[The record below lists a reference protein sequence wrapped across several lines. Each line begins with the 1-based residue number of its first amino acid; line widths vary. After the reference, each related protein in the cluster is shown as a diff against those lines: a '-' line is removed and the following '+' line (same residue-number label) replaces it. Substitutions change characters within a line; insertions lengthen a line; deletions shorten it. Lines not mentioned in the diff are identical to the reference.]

1 MENNKVYLT
10 ESEVKY
16 IIKQGVE
23 RLLMESQESDSQK
36 LAIRYIMGNFK
47 WDKEKADYFVR
58 KTLRDRI
65 TPLRNKR
72 IAKFTLGVTRMWF
85 NGELDDDNTV
95 SSFNATLPLLSAHIN
110 EYDKDLNGIT
120 ARELISRFAQVRQNN
135 MDNERAEIDS
145 MDFSQGSNYQ
155 IHKIDSFEEA
165 QKYYNYT
172 NPNSRWCLT
181 YMDSMY
187 NNYTNNGINQMYFCL
202 KDGFE
207 TVQKEK
213 GPNCPLDEYGLSM
226 LSIIV
231 DEVGGL
237 AYCTTRWNHENGGG
251 DSSMNAKEIS
261 QVVGVNFYQVFKPN
275 TKWLEITANLKQEL
289 MSDKPLEEIFDNVS
303 KFGRNDEFVPVTI
316 SERWNYVTKD
326 REILCKKWFDAVH
339 RFDNYGLGMVKLS
352 DRFNFVN
359 TNGELISQ
367 VWFEWARPFE
377 NGAALVGLETDN
389 DTGVMPL
396 NYINKNG
403 QLISKNNFEK
413 GRGFS
418 EDGYAP
424 VCFDDKH
431 GWTII
436 DRNGNDVLNG
446 KTFDFISNVHN
457 GRCAVSIYNSE
468 ENKEFFYIADVKT
481 GKLLN
486 KEPFPHLDYEG
497 KGIYRVSNYSSTRI
511 SFINSNAQYINDD
524 VYDSA
529 STTFDTKGVSAVRIG
544 SKCNLLRPD
553 GTYCS
558 DVWFDAMAN
567 IRGTSCF
574 NVYLEGY
581 GNNII
586 DVHGKMLS
594 SVWFTDT
601 GAAYRNSD
609 GLACRMY
616 MDKHGDTWGF
626 KPEGDSGIVVPS
638 HKADFLR

>member
-1 MENNKVYLT
+1 MKNNKVYLT

-16 IIKQGVE
+16 IVKQGVE

-36 LAIRYIMGNFK
+36 LAIRYIMENFK

-120 ARELISRFAQVRQNN
+120 ARELIGRFVQTRQDN
-135 MDNERAEIDS
+135 MDNERAEIET

-181 YMDSMY
+181 YMENMY
-187 NNYTNNGINQMYFCL
+187 NNYTSNGINQMYFCL
-202 KDGFE
+202 RNGFE
-207 TVQKEK
+207 DVPQQVGE
-213 GPNCPLDEYGLSM
+213 NCPLDEYGLSM

-231 DEVGGL
+231 DETGGL
-237 AYCTTRWNHENGGG
+237 AYCTTRWNHENGGN
-251 DSSMNAKEIS
+251 DSAMNAKEVS

-275 TKWLEITANLKQEL
+275 TKWQEITANINQQL
-289 MSDKPLEEIFDNVS
+289 MSDIPLENIFDRVS
-303 KFGRNDEFVPVTI
+303 KLCRNDEFIPVAF
-316 SERWNYVTKD
+316 EGRRNYVTRD
-326 REILCKKWFDAVH
+326 RKLLCKKWFDDVKQFH
-339 RFDNYGLGMVKLS
+339 NGVGMVS
-352 DRFNFVN
+352 QGGRANFVD

-367 VWFEWARPFE
+367 TWFDWAQPFV
-377 NGAALVGLETDN
+377 NGAAMVGFETNYDN
-389 DTGVMPL
+389 GDMPL
-396 NYINKNG
+396 NFIDKKG
-403 QLISKNNFEK
+403 RLISKNNFEK
-413 GRGFS
+413 ARNFS

-424 VCFDDKH
+424 VCFDNTV

-436 DRNGNDVLNG
+436 DRSGNDVLNG
-446 KTFDFISNVHN
+446 KTYSFISTVYD
-457 GRCAVSIYNSE
+457 GRCSVSVYDPE
-468 ENKEFFYIADVKT
+468 THKDYFYIMDVKT

-486 KEPFPHLDYEG
+486 KEPFHRLEYEG
-497 KGIYRVSNYSSTRI
+497 VGIYRVSNLSNTRI
-511 SFINSNAQYINDD
+511 RFINSDAQYINDD
-524 VYDSA
+524 VYDAA
-529 STTFDTKGVSAVRIG
+529 STTFGTKGVSAVRIG
-544 SKCNLLRPD
+544 TKCNLLRPD

-581 GNNII
+581 GSNII
-586 DVHGKMLS
+586 DIHGKMLS

-601 GAAYRNSD
+601 GERCQSTDNSI
-609 GLACRMY
+609 CRLY
-616 MDKHGDTWGF
+616 MDKRNNVWAF
-626 KPEGDSGIVVPS
+626 KAEGDSGIVVPS
-638 HKADFLR
+638 NKADFL

>member
-1 MENNKVYLT
+1 MKNNKVYLT

-16 IIKQGVE
+16 IVKQGVE

-36 LAIRYIMGNFK
+36 LAIRYIMENFK

-72 IAKFTLGVTRMWF
+72 IAKFTLGVTRMCF

-120 ARELISRFAQVRQNN
+120 ARELIGRFVQTRQNN
-135 MDNERAEIDS
+135 MDNERAEIET

-165 QKYYNYT
+165 QKYYEYT

-181 YMDSMY
+181 YMENMY
-187 NNYTNNGINQMYFCL
+187 NNYTSNGINQMYFCL
-202 KDGFE
+202 RNDFE
-207 TVQKEK
+207 DVPQQVGE
-213 GPNCPLDEYGLSM
+213 NCPLDEYGLSM
-226 LSIIV
+226 LSVIV
-231 DEVGGL
+231 DETGGL
-237 AYCTTRWNHENGGG
+237 AYCTTRWNHENGGD
-251 DSSMNAKEIS
+251 DSAMNAKEVS

-275 TKWLEITANLKQEL
+275 TKWQEITANLSQQL
-289 MSDKPLEEIFDNVS
+289 MSDMPLEDIFDKVS
-303 KFGRNDEFVPVTI
+303 TLCRNDEFIPVTF
-316 SERWNYVTKD
+316 EGRRNYVTRD
-326 REILCKKWFDAVH
+326 RKLLCKKWFDDVKQFH
-339 RFDNYGLGMVKLS
+339 NGVGMVNQGG
-352 DRFNFVN
+352 RFNFVN

-367 VWFEWARPFE
+367 VWFDWAQPFV
-377 NGAALVGLETDN
+377 NGAAMVGLETN
-389 DTGVMPL
+389 YETGDMPL
-396 NYINKNG
+396 NFIDMKG
-403 QLISKNNFEK
+403 RLISKENFEK
-413 GRGFS
+413 GRSFS

-424 VCFDDKH
+424 VCFNDEV

-446 KTFDFISNVHN
+446 KTYDYISNTYN
-457 GRCAVSIYNSE
+457 GRCAIAIYDTE
-468 ENKEFFYIADVKT
+468 THRDLFYIMDVKT
-481 GKLLN
+481 GELLN
-486 KEPFPHLDYEG
+486 EEPFQRLEYEG
-497 KGIYRVSNYSSTRI
+497 AGIYRVSNLSNTRVR
-511 SFINSNAQYINDD
+511 FINSDAQYINDD
-524 VYDSA
+524 VYDAA
-529 STTFDTKGVSAVRIG
+529 STTFGTKGVSAVRIG

-574 NVYLEGY
+574 NVYLEEY

-601 GAAYRNSD
+601 GARYNS
-609 GLACRMY
+609 APNREICRMY
-616 MDKHGDTWGF
+616 MDKSNNVWVF
-626 KPEGDSGIVVPS
+626 KAEGDSGIVVPS
-638 HKADFLR
+638 NKADFL

>member
-1 MENNKVYLT
+1 MKNNKVYLT

-16 IIKQGVE
+16 IVKQGVE

-36 LAIRYIMGNFK
+36 LAIRYIMENFK

-110 EYDKDLNGIT
+110 EDDKDLNGIT
-120 ARELISRFAQVRQNN
+120 ARELIGRFVQTRQDN
-135 MDNERAEIDS
+135 MDNERAEIET

-165 QKYYNYT
+165 QKYYEYT

-181 YMDSMY
+181 YMENMY
-187 NNYTNNGINQMYFCL
+187 DNYTSNGINQMYFCL
-202 KDGFE
+202 RNGFE
-207 TVQKEK
+207 SVPQQVGE
-213 GPNCPLDEYGLSM
+213 NCPLDEYGLSM

-231 DEVGGL
+231 DETGGL
-237 AYCTTRWNHENGGG
+237 AYCTTRWNHENGGN
-251 DSSMNAKEIS
+251 DSAMNAKEVS

-275 TKWLEITANLKQEL
+275 TKWQEITANLSQQL
-289 MSDKPLEEIFDNVS
+289 MSDMPLEDIFDKVS
-303 KFGRNDEFVPVTI
+303 TLCRNDEFIPVTF
-316 SERWNYVTKD
+316 EGRKNYVTRD
-326 REILCKKWFDAVH
+326 RKLLCKKWFDDVKQFH
-339 RFDNYGLGMVKLS
+339 NGVGMVNQGG
-352 DRFNFVN
+352 RFNFVN

-367 VWFEWARPFE
+367 VWFDWAQPFV
-377 NGAALVGLETDN
+377 NGAAMVGLETN
-389 DTGVMPL
+389 YETGDMPL
-396 NYINKNG
+396 NFIDMKG
-403 QLISKNNFEK
+403 RVISKENFEK
-413 GRGFS
+413 GRSFS

-424 VCFDDKH
+424 VCFNDEV

-446 KTFDFISNVHN
+446 KTYDYISNTYN
-457 GRCAVSIYNSE
+457 GRCAIAIYDTE
-468 ENKEFFYIADVKT
+468 THRDLFYIMDVKT
-481 GKLLN
+481 GELLN
-486 KEPFPHLDYEG
+486 EEPFQRLEYEG
-497 KGIYRVSNYSSTRI
+497 VGIYRVSNLSNTRVR
-511 SFINSNAQYINDD
+511 FINSDAQYINDD
-524 VYDSA
+524 VYDAA
-529 STTFDTKGVSAVRIG
+529 STTFGTKGVSAVRIG

-574 NVYLEGY
+574 NVYLEEY

-601 GAAYRNSD
+601 GERCPSTNNCI
-609 GLACRMY
+609 CRLY
-616 MDKHGDTWGF
+616 MDKSNNVWAF
-626 KPEGDSGIVVPS
+626 KAEGDSGIVVPS
-638 HKADFLR
+638 NKADFL

>member
-1 MENNKVYLT
+1 MKNNKVYLT

-36 LAIRYIMGNFK
+36 LAIRYIMENFK

-120 ARELISRFAQVRQNN
+120 ARELIGRFVQTRQDN
-135 MDNERAEIDS
+135 MDNERAEIET
-145 MDFSQGSNYQ
+145 MNFSQGSNYQ

-165 QKYYNYT
+165 QKYYEYT

-181 YMDSMY
+181 YMENMY
-187 NNYTNNGINQMYFCL
+187 NNYTSNGINQMYFCL
-202 KDGFE
+202 RNGFE
-207 TVQKEK
+207 SVPQQVGE
-213 GPNCPLDEYGLSM
+213 NCPLDEYGLSM

-231 DEVGGL
+231 DETGGL
-237 AYCTTRWNHENGGG
+237 AYCTTRWNHENGGN
-251 DSSMNAKEIS
+251 DSAMNAKEVS

-275 TKWLEITANLKQEL
+275 TKWEEITANLNQQL
-289 MSDKPLEEIFDNVS
+289 MSDIPLEDIFDRVS
-303 KFGRNDEFVPVTI
+303 KLCGDDEFVPVTF
-316 SERWNYVTKD
+316 EGRKNYVTRD
-326 REILCKKWFDAVH
+326 RKLLCKKWFDNVKQFH
-339 RFDNYGLGMVKLS
+339 NGLGMVS
-352 DRFNFVN
+352 QGGRVNFVN

-367 VWFEWARPFE
+367 VWFDWAQEPFI
-377 NGAALVGLETDN
+377 NGAAMVGLETN
-389 DTGVMPL
+389 YDTGNMPL
-396 NYINKNG
+396 NFIDMEG
-403 QLISKNNFEK
+403 RLISKENFEK
-413 GRGFS
+413 ARSFS

-424 VCFDDKH
+424 VCYDDAV

-436 DRNGNDVLNG
+436 DRSGNDVLGG
-446 KTFDFISNVHN
+446 KTYDYISDTYN
-457 GRCAVSIYNSE
+457 GRCAVGVYDTE
-468 ENKEFFYIADVKT
+468 THRYLFYIMDIKT

-486 KEPFPHLDYEG
+486 EEPFQRIEYEG
-497 KGIYRVSNYSSTRI
+497 MGIYRVSNLSSTRMR
-511 SFINSNAQYINDD
+511 FINSDAQYINDD

-529 STTFDTKGVSAVRIG
+529 SSTFDTKGVSAVRIG
-544 SKCNLLRPD
+544 TKCNLLRPD

-601 GAAYRNSD
+601 GERCPSTNNCI
-609 GLACRMY
+609 CRMY
-616 MDKHGDTWGF
+616 MDKNNNVWVF
-626 KPEGDSGIVVPS
+626 KAEGGSGIVIPS
-638 HKADFLR
+638 NKADFL